1 MRVTVL
7 QVRSEVVAVVIG
19 ARAAYQAG
27 EKAHP
32 CAARRL
38 AKTALFTSLLHCAH
52 MQAEPD
58 KLLERHQQ
66 LVHSQLRKVNSHVQ
80 RESGEWIINTL
91 LTEGCEVPFRYKRK
105 RMYRSLAGAL
115 VNLTYYPATDAVA
128 GIEIEIMNV
137 VRIRRA

>member
-1 MRVTVL
+1 MK
-7 QVRSEVVAVVIG
+7 S
-19 ARAAYQAG
+19 
-27 EKAHP
+27 
-32 CAARRL
+32 
-38 AKTALFTSLLHCAH
+38 
-52 MQAEPD
+52 EPD

-80 RESGEWIINTL
+80 RASGEWIINTL
-91 LTEGCEVPFRYKRK
+91 MTEGCEVPFRYKRK

-128 GIEIEIMNV
+128 GIEVEIMNV

>member
-1 MRVTVL
+1 MK
-7 QVRSEVVAVVIG
+7 S
-19 ARAAYQAG
+19 
-27 EKAHP
+27 
-32 CAARRL
+32 
-38 AKTALFTSLLHCAH
+38 
-52 MQAEPD
+52 EPD
-58 KLLERHQQ
+58 KLLERHEQ
-66 LVHSQLRKVNSHVQ
+66 LVHSQLRKVSSHVQ